1 MSYADRVNGF
11 NQALA
16 ETSSHINNMAS
27 TITKTGSTIPE
38 TISNAV
44 AGIGGAGTSISGIY
58 LGYKHAKEYS
68 KFGKDI
74 KGQLNKLGGNKE
86 TQNEDEPNTQTRN
99 ATDPNEAQ
107 GGNEP
112 DIDDDLQARIDAANA
127 AGPDAPDVIGNITP
141 DSAPAR
147 NRDMGEPPE
156 DDDAIGQNNYKEGLR
171 SRFKNLDPEAQ
182 DNLKQNIS
190 NNNVGNSPSSKQNL
204 SDSNDELN
212 NIEKDPNTRFVNN
225 NAKNGDDITGNGT
238 DDGAAQAQGAQ
249 ANAPDSQTN
258 GGQNGQGANTDD
270 NLGSRSTD
278 VDDLG
283 GDLLDQGPDAQAIAA
298 APYPPPLNPD
308 WVAQNAPDH
317 QNPDGQNQDL
327 HQTQAQNNQGQANN
341 NAQQRNNGG
350 EDADEDGNGGGPNRP
365 NPQNNGNNDIDTDAP
380 DTDPAGGS
388 GGNGGSWF
396 SKLFGKGG
404 GDDVATAGED
414 VMEDSEAGGE
424 LAPAIAIVGGLMTL
438 GGTIASLF
446 TKPKQTQKTTPPPQQ
461 PTISVGANLSQK
473 AVGGGS
479 MATY

>member
-16 ETSSHINNMAS
+16 ETSSHVSNMAS

-44 AGIGGAGTSISGIY
+44 AGVGGAGTSISGIY

-74 KGQLNKLGGNKE
+74 KGQLKKLGGSKE
-86 TQNEDEPNTQTRN
+86 PENEDEPSTQSRN
-99 ATDPNEAQ
+99 STDPNESQ
-107 GGNEP
+107 GGNGGGADEP
-112 DIDDDLQARIDAANA
+112 DISDELQGRLDAANA
-127 AGPDAPDVIGNITP
+127 AGPDAPDVIGDITP

-147 NRDMGEPPE
+147 SRDMGEPPE
-156 DDDAIGQNNYKEGLR
+156 DDDEIGQNNYKEGLR

-190 NNNVGNSPSSKQNL
+190 DNNVGKSGSTKQNL

-212 NIEKDPNTRFVNN
+212 NIEKDPNTNFVNS

-238 DDGAAQAQGAQ
+238 DDGAAQARGAQ
-249 ANAPDSQTN
+249 SNAPDSTTN
-258 GGQNGQGANTDD
+258 GAQNGQGAKTED
-270 NLGSRSTD
+270 NLGSSED

-283 GDLLDQGPDAQAIAA
+283 GDLLDQGPDAQSLAA
-298 APYPPPLNPD
+298 APYPPPLNI
-308 WVAQNAPDH
+308 DH

-341 NAQQRNNGG
+341 NAQQKNNGG
-350 EDADEDGNGGGPNRP
+350 EEPDEDGNGGGPNRP
-365 NPQNNGNNDIDTDAP
+365 NPQNNGNNDIDPDAP
-380 DTDPAGGS
+380 DTDPAPTGGS

-404 GDDVATAGED
+404 GDDMATAGET
-414 VMEDSEAGGE
+414 VTEDSEAGGE
-424 LAPAIAIVGGLMTL
+424 LAPAIAIIGGLMTL

-446 TKPKQTQKTTPPPQQ
+446 TKPKTTKKTTPAPQQ
-461 PTISVGANLSQK
+461 PTIAVGANLSQK